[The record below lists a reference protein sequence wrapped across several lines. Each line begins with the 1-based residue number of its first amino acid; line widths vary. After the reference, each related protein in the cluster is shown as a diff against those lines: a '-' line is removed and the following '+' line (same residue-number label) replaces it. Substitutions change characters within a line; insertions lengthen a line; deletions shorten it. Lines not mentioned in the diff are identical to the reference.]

1 LFPFIGFKL
10 TPNPF
15 NLFSA
20 MFTLSDESIFST
32 GDFKPLLT
40 DSNCGIV
47 DARDLVFALDKSGHS
62 IKLAFMLPKKI

>member
-1 LFPFIGFKL
+1 
-10 TPNPF
+10 
-15 NLFSA
+15 

-47 DARDLVFALDKSGHS
+47 DARDSVFALDKSGHS